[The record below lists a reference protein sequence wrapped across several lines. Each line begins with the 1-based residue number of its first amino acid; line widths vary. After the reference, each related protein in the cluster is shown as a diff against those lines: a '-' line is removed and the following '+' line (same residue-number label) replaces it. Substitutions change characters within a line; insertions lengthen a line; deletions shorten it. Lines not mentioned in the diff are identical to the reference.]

1 MIRNRLAR
9 SLLGFRVIRNT
20 SDRSAGGIE
29 TVNDTVMAKAKRKNK
44 TKQAAVRERKRNKI
58 PASAQTNELFE
69 QDAKGRIGQYGATG
83 GRR

>member
-29 TVNDTVMAKAKRKNK
+29 TANDTVMAKAKRKNK
-44 TKQAAVRERKRNKI
+44 TKQAAARERKRNKM
-58 PASAQTNELFE
+58 PSSTQTNEPSSKTPKAASVNMAPP
-69 QDAKGRIGQYGATG
+69 D